1 MFFRFEAAK
10 PSEIE
15 DNVFADVEYP
25 TNLKIVHEFEMDEG
39 TRWDNIMLQFA
50 KFLDATGY
58 VGVYEKVQQRMDEE
72 WEFINNQLNGDTDE
86 DTGHPGLSD

>member
-1 MFFRFEAAK
+1 MLFRFEAVK

-15 DNVFADVEYP
+15 DDVFPDVDYP
-25 TNLKIVHEFEMDEG
+25 TNLRVVHEFEMSDE

-58 VGVYEKVQQRMDEE
+58 VGVYEKVQQRINED
-72 WEFINNQLNGDTDE
+72 WETLTKGIYDE
-86 DTGHPGLSD
+86 DINSAGCTD